1 MRLTHSSRR
10 CSGGANNSG
19 NYWLVCFRNS
29 STSSCAQWRSTVR
42 RCARGRRMTDTPKLP
57 LQLSALPDWAVLTDQ
72 QTSGVLGL
80 SLDTLRRLDRG
91 RDGPPRVELSPRRH
105 GRPVGELRKWIQKRV
120 GASLHEPKMQA
131 RTGRIIASFP
141 IEEQSQ
147 RKNGC
152 HSKAHRPPTSG
163 SPRRKAS
170 HTADGAGAR
179 TQKLV
184 AKGQSR
190 TTP

>member
-1 MRLTHSSRR
+1 
-10 CSGGANNSG
+10 
-19 NYWLVCFRNS
+19 
-29 STSSCAQWRSTVR
+29 
-42 RCARGRRMTDTPKLP
+42 MTGIPKLP

-80 SLDTLRRLDRG
+80 SLDTLHRLDRR
-91 RDGPPRVELSPRRH
+91 RDGPPRVKLSPRRH
-105 GRPVGELRKWIQKRV
+105 GRPIGELRKWMQKRV

-131 RTGRIIASFP
+131 RTGRIIAGSP
-141 IEEQSQ
+141 IDEQSQ

-152 HSKAHRPPTSG
+152 HSKAHQPPTSD
-163 SPRRKAS
+163 SPSRKAS
-170 HTADGAGAR
+170 HTGDGVGAR

-190 TTP
+190 SRP

>member
-1 MRLTHSSRR
+1 M
-10 CSGGANNSG
+10 SG
-19 NYWLVCFRNS
+19 
-29 STSSCAQWRSTVR
+29 AQKRIFNL
-42 RCARGRRMTDTPKLP
+42 A
-57 LQLSALPDWAVLTDQ
+57 ALPDWAVLTDQ
-72 QTSGVLGL
+72 QTSELLSL
-80 SLDTLRRLDRG
+80 SLDTLHRLDRG
-91 RDGPPRVELSPRRH
+91 GDGPPRVELSPRRH

-131 RTGRIIASFP
+131 RTGRIIGGSP

-163 SPRRKAS
+163 SPGRKAS

-179 TQKLV
+179 AQKLV

-190 TTP
+190 

>member
-1 MRLTHSSRR
+1 
-10 CSGGANNSG
+10 
-19 NYWLVCFRNS
+19 
-29 STSSCAQWRSTVR
+29 
-42 RCARGRRMTDTPKLP
+42 MTGTPKLP
-57 LQLSALPDWAVLTDQ
+57 LQLKLSALPDWAVLTDQ

-91 RDGPPRVELSPRRH
+91 RDGPPRVKLSPRRH

-120 GASLHEPKMQA
+120 GASLNEPKMQA
-131 RTGRIIASFP
+131 RTG
-141 IEEQSQ
+141 
-147 RKNGC
+147 
-152 HSKAHRPPTSG
+152 
-163 SPRRKAS
+163 SPGRKAS

>member
-29 STSSCAQWRSTVR
+29 STSSSAQGRRTVR
-42 RCARGRRMTDTPKLP
+42 RFARGRRMTGTPKLP
-57 LQLSALPDWAVLTDQ
+57 LQLKLSALPDWAVLTDQ

-91 RDGPPRVELSPRRH
+91 RDGPPRVKLSPRRH

-120 GASLHEPKMQA
+120 GASLNEPKMQA
-131 RTGRIIASFP
+131 RTG
-141 IEEQSQ
+141 
-147 RKNGC
+147 
-152 HSKAHRPPTSG
+152 
-163 SPRRKAS
+163 SPGRKAS

-179 TQKLV
+179 TQKLLT
-184 AKGQSR
+184 KGQSR